1 MIIRWVILVFLC
13 LAVLVLSIDMYKEAI
28 IYNPLKSIEI
38 SGREAANN
46 GKKALQVFEAAWGKE
61 IVDNNL
67 FSSTR
72 SPVQPP
78 PPQPQ
83 GKAAEKA
90 AEPPKRPDMNL
101 KGIILDQFGEYVAYI
116 EKDKAKAVAARKG
129 DRLDDVEVVD
139 VQQKSVELKW
149 NEENIL
155 LSLDRIKTIKK
166 PR

>member
-1 MIIRWVILVFLC
+1 MIIRWVISGFLC
-13 LAVLVLSIDMYKEAI
+13 LAVLVLSVDMYKEAI

-46 GKKALQVFEAAWGKE
+46 GKKALPVFEAAWGRE

-78 PPQPQ
+78 PLQPQ
-83 GKAAEKA
+83 GKA

-101 KGIILDQFGEYVAYI
+101 KGIILDQFGEYIAYI
-116 EKDKAKAVAARKG
+116 EKDKVKAVPVRKG
-129 DRLDDVEVVD
+129 DRFDDVEVVD
-139 VQQKSVELKW
+139 VQQKSVELRW

-155 LSLDRIKTIKK
+155 LSLDRIKTIKR

>member
-13 LAVLVLSIDMYKEAI
+13 LAVLVLSVDMYKEAI

-46 GKKALQVFEAAWGKE
+46 GKKALQVFEAAWGRE

-72 SPVQPP
+72 SPVQPKP
-78 PPQPQ
+78 LQPQ
-83 GKAAEKA
+83 GKA

-129 DRLDDVEVVD
+129 DRFDDVEVVD
-139 VQQKSVELKW
+139 VQQKSVELRW
-149 NEENIL
+149 NEENIV
-155 LSLDRIKTIKK
+155 LSLDRIKTIKR

>member
-13 LAVLVLSIDMYKEAI
+13 LAVLVLSVDMYKEAI

-46 GKKALQVFEAAWGKE
+46 GKKALQVFEAAWGRE
-61 IVDNNL
+61 IVENNL

-72 SPVQPP
+72 SPVQPK
-78 PPQPQ
+78 PQLPQ
-83 GKAAEKA
+83 GKAL
-90 AEPPKRPDMNL
+90 EPPPKKPEMNL

-129 DRLDDVEVVD
+129 DRLDDVDVLD
-139 VQQKSVELKW
+139 VQQKSVELRW

-155 LSLDRIKTIKK
+155 LSLERIKTIKNRGK
-166 PR
+166 

>member
-1 MIIRWVILVFLC
+1 MIIRWVVLAFLC
-13 LAVLVLSIDMYKEAI
+13 FAVLVLSIDMYKEAI

-46 GKKALQVFEAAWGKE
+46 GKKALPVFEAAWGRE
-61 IVDNNL
+61 IVENNL

-72 SPVQPP
+72 SPVQPK
-78 PPQPQ
+78 PQLQ
-83 GKAAEKA
+83 GKAAEP
-90 AEPPKRPDMNL
+90 PPKRPDMNL
-101 KGIILDQFGEYVAYI
+101 KGIILDQFGEYIAYI

-129 DRLDDVEVVD
+129 DRFDDVEVVD
-139 VQQKSVELKW
+139 VQQKSVELRW

-155 LSLDRIKTIKK
+155 LSLDRIKTIKR

>member
-13 LAVLVLSIDMYKEAI
+13 LAVLVLSVDMYKEAI

-61 IVDNNL
+61 IVENNL

-72 SPVQPP
+72 SPVQPK
-78 PPQPQ
+78 PQLPQ
-83 GKAAEKA
+83 GKA
-90 AEPPKRPDMNL
+90 AEPPKRPDMKL

-129 DRLDDVEVVD
+129 DRLDDVDVLD
-139 VQQKSVELKW
+139 VQQKSVELRW

-155 LSLDRIKTIKK
+155 LSLERIKTIKNRGK
-166 PR
+166 

>member
-46 GKKALQVFEAAWGKE
+46 GKKALPVFEAAWGRE
-61 IVDNNL
+61 IVENNL

-72 SPVQPP
+72 SPVQPK
-78 PPQPQ
+78 PQPQ
-83 GKAAEKA
+83 GKA

-101 KGIILDQFGEYVAYI
+101 KGIILDQFGEYIAYI

-129 DRLDDVEVVD
+129 DRFDDVEVVD
-139 VQQKSVELKW
+139 VQQKSVELRW
-149 NEENIL
+149 NEENIV
-155 LSLDRIKTIKK
+155 LSLDRIKTIKR

>member
-28 IYNPLKSIEI
+28 IYNPLKNIEI

-46 GKKALQVFEAAWGKE
+46 GKKALQVFEAAWGRE

-72 SPVQPP
+72 SPVQPK
-78 PPQPQ
+78 PQLQ
-83 GKAAEKA
+83 GKAAEPA
-90 AEPPKRPDMNL
+90 KRPEMNL

-116 EKDKAKAVAARKG
+116 EKDKVKAVPVRKG
-129 DRLDDVEVVD
+129 DRFDDVEVVD

-149 NEENIL
+149 NEEKIL
-155 LSLDRIKTIKK
+155 LSLDRIRTIKR

>member
-13 LAVLVLSIDMYKEAI
+13 LAVLVLSVDMYKEAI
-28 IYNPLKSIEI
+28 IYNPLESVEI

-46 GKKALQVFEAAWGKE
+46 GKKALQVFEAAWGRE

-72 SPVQPP
+72 SPVQPK
-78 PPQPQ
+78 PQQLQ
-83 GKAAEKA
+83 GKA

-129 DRLDDVEVVD
+129 DRLDDVDVLD
-139 VQQKSVELKW
+139 VQQKSVELRW

-155 LSLDRIKTIKK
+155 LSLERIKTIKNRGK
-166 PR
+166 

>member
-13 LAVLVLSIDMYKEAI
+13 LAVLVLSVDMYKEAI

-46 GKKALQVFEAAWGKE
+46 GKKALQVFEAAWGRE

-72 SPVQPP
+72 SPVQPK
-78 PPQPQ
+78 PQSQ
-83 GKAAEKA
+83 AQDKAAEQ
-90 AEPPKRPDMNL
+90 PPKRPDMNL
-101 KGIILDQFGEYVAYI
+101 KGIILDQFGEYIAYI

-129 DRLDDVEVVD
+129 DRFDDVEVVD
-139 VQQKSVELKW
+139 VQQKSVELRW
-149 NEENIL
+149 NEENIV
-155 LSLDRIKTIKK
+155 LSLDRIKTIKR

>member
-1 MIIRWVILVFLC
+1 MIIRWVISGFLC
-13 LAVLVLSIDMYKEAI
+13 LAVLVLSVDMYKEAI

-46 GKKALQVFEAAWGKE
+46 GKKALPVFEAAWGRE

-83 GKAAEKA
+83 GQA

-101 KGIILDQFGEYVAYI
+101 KGIILDQFGEYIAYI
-116 EKDKAKAVAARKG
+116 EKDKVKAVPVRKG
-129 DRLDDVEVVD
+129 DRFDDVEVVD
-139 VQQKSVELKW
+139 VQQKSVELRW

-155 LSLDRIKTIKK
+155 LSLDRIKTIKR

>member
-13 LAVLVLSIDMYKEAI
+13 LAVLVLSVDMYKEAI
-28 IYNPLKSIEI
+28 IYNPLESVEI

-46 GKKALQVFEAAWGKE
+46 GKKALPVFEAAWGRE

-83 GKAAEKA
+83 GKA

-116 EKDKAKAVAARKG
+116 EKDKVKAVPVRKG
-129 DRLDDVEVVD
+129 DRFDDVEVVD
-139 VQQKSVELKW
+139 VQQKSVELRW

>member
-46 GKKALQVFEAAWGKE
+46 GKKALPVFEAAWGRE

-72 SPVQPP
+72 SPVQPK
-78 PPQPQ
+78 PQPQ
-83 GKAAEKA
+83 GKAAEP
-90 AEPPKRPDMNL
+90 PPKRPDMNL

-116 EKDKAKAVAARKG
+116 EKDKVKAVPVRKG
-129 DRLDDVEVVD
+129 DRFDDVDVVD
-139 VQQKSVELKW
+139 VQQKSVELRW

-155 LSLDRIKTIKK
+155 LSLDRIKTIKR

>member
-1 MIIRWVILVFLC
+1 MIIRWVVLAFLC
-13 LAVLVLSIDMYKEAI
+13 FAVLVLSIDMYKEAI

-46 GKKALQVFEAAWGKE
+46 GKKALPVFEAAWGRE
-61 IVDNNL
+61 IVENNL

-83 GKAAEKA
+83 GKAAE
-90 AEPPKRPDMNL
+90 PPKRPDMNL
-101 KGIILDQFGEYVAYI
+101 KGIILDQFGEYIAYI

-129 DRLDDVEVVD
+129 DRLDDVDVLN
-139 VQQKSVELKW
+139 VQQKSVELRW

-155 LSLDRIKTIKK
+155 LSLERIKTIKNRGK
-166 PR
+166 